1 MNKKEEFK
9 EMSFLDHLEDLRWFL
24 IKSVT
29 GILIGAV
36 VAFFFD
42 KFIFDVVLF
51 GPIDPNFITYQIFCE
66 ISQSIMNDNSL
77 CIKEIKMVLQNREM
91 GGQFSAHMWMSI
103 TVGVIFSF
111 PFILYQFWKF
121 ISPALY
127 KSEKKYGIL
136 FLFISSILFFTGV
149 LFGYYIVAPLSV
161 QFLANY
167 EVSVKLNNSIDLASY
182 TSLIKTS
189 AIACGIMFE
198 LPIIIY
204 FLTKLGLVTPKF
216 LITNRRYTIIIVLIV
231 AAIITPPD
239 ILSQIIVSI
248 PILILY
254 EFSIIISKIVYY
266 KMEKDLK
273 RLNISS

>member
-9 EMSFLDHLEDLRWFL
+9 EMSFLNHLEDLRWFL
-24 IKSVT
+24 IRSISA
-29 GILIGAV
+29 ILIGAV
-36 VAFFFD
+36 IAFFFYQ
-42 KFIFDVVLF
+42 FIFDVVLF
-51 GPIDPNFITYQIFCE
+51 GPIDPNFITYQIFCDL
-66 ISQSIMNDNSL
+66 SQNIMKDDSL
-77 CIKEIKMVLQNREM
+77 CIKEIKMALQNREM

-103 TVGVIFSF
+103 TVGLIFAF
-111 PFILYQFWKF
+111 PFILYHFWMF

-127 KSEKKYGIL
+127 KSEKKSGIL
-136 FLFISSILFFTGV
+136 FLFISSLLFFTGV
-149 LFGYYIVAPLSV
+149 LFGYYVVAPLSV

-198 LPIIIY
+198 LPIVIY
-204 FLTKLGLVTPKF
+204 FLTKLGLITPKF
-216 LITNRRYTIIIVLIV
+216 LITNRRYTIIIVLVI

-254 EFSIIISKIVYY
+254 EFSIIISKILYY
-266 KMEKDLK
+266 KMEKELK
-273 RLNISS
+273 KLS

>member
-29 GILIGAV
+29 AILIGAI
-36 VAFFFD
+36 VAFFFY

-51 GPIDPNFITYQIFCE
+51 GPIDPNFITYQLFCE

-103 TVGVIFSF
+103 TVGLIFSF

-136 FLFISSILFFTGV
+136 FLFISSLLFFTGV

-204 FLTKLGLVTPKF
+204 FLTKLGLITPKF
-216 LITNRRYTIIIVLIV
+216 LITNRRYTIVIVLIV

-254 EFSIIISKIVYY
+254 EFSIIISKIVHY

-273 RLNISS
+273 KLNFSS